1 MPSAHLPP
9 TGEAR
14 KRFLL
19 KAVAWM
25 FVIAAVVVLVA
36 PLGIPRPLRLAVA
49 AIDLFAA
56 AVIGLLVRQR
66 YRG

>member
-1 MPSAHLPP
+1 MRSPP
-9 TGEAR
+9 LTPAGEAR

-19 KAVAWM
+19 KTVAWM
-25 FVIAAVVVLVA
+25 FVAAAVIILIA

-49 AIDLFAA
+49 TTDLFAA
-56 AVIGLLVRQR
+56 AVIGLLARQR

>member
-1 MPSAHLPP
+1 MPASRLTP

-19 KAVAWM
+19 KAAAWM
-25 FVIAAVVVLVA
+25 FVLAAVVILIA

-49 AIDLFAA
+49 VTDLFAA

-66 YRG
+66 YRA